1 METIVIVGGGAG
13 GLELATRLGD
23 TLGKSKRA
31 RVLLVDRWP
40 GHFWKPLLHT
50 VASGKCDPQVSEL
63 PFSAQALD
71 HDFEFVQGDM
81 LCLDRAHQ
89 TITLSPRDGGDGA
102 CRVISYDRLVLA
114 LGSVT
119 NFFGV
124 PGAQEHALTLDSVA
138 DAENFR
144 RRFFDACI
152 AAGEQKKP
160 VNVVIVGGGATG
172 VELAAELSNTARALA
187 AYRVHDLDP
196 EQDIRISVIERG
208 QHLLPQLDPL
218 QAQRAARHLRSMGI
232 AVMTSTSVA
241 SVSTDAVTD
250 AEGTVYPADLTL
262 WAAGVEAPPLC
273 ATLGLSVNHLKKIMV
288 DASLRSTCDSRIYA
302 LGDCA
307 NYVCP
312 IKGPTPPRAQVA
324 HQQAMFLAD
333 LLARKDD
340 TVRPDFRY
348 HDYGSL
354 ISLGQQAAVG
364 ALTGPVSGRSY
375 RVGGP
380 MASVLYRLLYQKH
393 LLQLHG
399 TVPMLTHTLAGWLR
413 ARVLPPVRLHR

>member
-23 TLGKSKRA
+23 TLGTTRRA
-31 RVLLVDRWP
+31 RIVLVDRWP

-81 LCLDRAHQ
+81 LCMDRAHQ

-102 CRVISYDRLVLA
+102 CRVLAYDKLVLA

-138 DAENFR
+138 DAEHFR

-152 AAGEQKKP
+152 HAGEHKKP

-172 VELAAELSNTARALA
+172 VELAAELSNTARTLA
-187 AYRVHDLDP
+187 AYRVHELDP
-196 EQDIRISVIERG
+196 EQDIRITLIERG

-218 QAQRAARHLRSMGI
+218 QAQRAARHLRALGI
-232 AVMTSTSVA
+232 DVLTSTAVA
-241 SVSTDAVTD
+241 SVSAGAVTD
-250 AEGTVYPADLTL
+250 AEGKAHPADLTL

-288 DASLRSTCDSRIYA
+288 DSSLRSTNDSRIYA

-312 IKGPTPPRAQVA
+312 VKGPTPPRAQVA

-340 TVRPDFRY
+340 TPRPDFRY

-364 ALTGPVSGRSY
+364 ALTGPVTGRSY
-375 RVGGP
+375 RVGGS

-399 TVPMLTHTLAGWLR
+399 TVPMLTHTLADWLR
-413 ARVLPPVRLHR
+413 AKVLPPVRLHR